1 MDDVRGPTRAD
12 CALSWSFEGILL
24 PFDDFCDALRGS
36 IRGPVCFDYLN
47 IGRASRHGEVRRN
60 PYTRIM
66 TSPPAS
72 ATVFSAAPAQA
83 IQVSALGASEN
94 LLSAVE
100 YCLQVL
106 ELLTTTVTG
115 LPYRGFLRLEWF
127 RLDWVLCRPCH
138 AKHR

>member
-1 MDDVRGPTRAD
+1 MISHGSRFLLTAVELRTR
-12 CALSWSFEGILL
+12 
-24 PFDDFCDALRGS
+24 
-36 IRGPVCFDYLN
+36 
-47 IGRASRHGEVRRN
+47 EVRRN

-106 ELLTTTVTG
+106 ELLTTTVTA
-115 LPYRGFLRLEWF
+115 LPYWGFLRLEWF
-127 RLDWVLCRPCH
+127 HLDWVLCRPCH

>member
-1 MDDVRGPTRAD
+1 MYAAPHARIVPFPG
-12 CALSWSFEGILL
+12 ALKAYCYRLTTSAMRSG
-24 PFDDFCDALRGS
+24 GS
-36 IRGPVCFDYLN
+36 IRGPVCFDHLN

-94 LLSAVE
+94 LLSAVK

-106 ELLTTTVTG
+106 ELLTATVTA
-115 LPYRGFLRLEWF
+115 LPYRVFLRLEWF